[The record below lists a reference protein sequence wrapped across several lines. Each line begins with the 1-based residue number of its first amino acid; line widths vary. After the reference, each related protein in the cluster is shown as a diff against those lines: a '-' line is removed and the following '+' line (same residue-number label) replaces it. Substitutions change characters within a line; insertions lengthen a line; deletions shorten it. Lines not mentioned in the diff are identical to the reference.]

1 MKKPF
6 SYILCTALTGLVL
19 CASAGRAAEI
29 GEGFSA
35 RAAKA
40 VKNAKAT
47 KSLSYYTTIGE
58 LSSSMGWK
66 N

>member
-1 MKKPF
+1 MVRGMLPRTKTKGIEAKKRLRV
-6 SYILCTALTGLVL
+6 YISVPEKYEKTK
-19 CASAGRAAEI
+19 SI
-29 GEGFSA
+29 S
-35 RAAKA
+35 
-40 VKNAKAT
+40 VKNAQAT